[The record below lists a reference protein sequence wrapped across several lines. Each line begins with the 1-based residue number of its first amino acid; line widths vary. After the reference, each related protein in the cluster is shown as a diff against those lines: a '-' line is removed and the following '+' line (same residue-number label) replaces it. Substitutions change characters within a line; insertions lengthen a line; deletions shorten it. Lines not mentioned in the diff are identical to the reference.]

1 MKKLFVFLA
10 LFIMCATVFAQA
22 TTPEPAKTIVVNES
36 DLTTDQLVKI
46 KTEAAEKVL
55 QSKLETYG
63 KWVGVGGE
71 IGSAIKEGLNAVVDV
86 ADKFGNTRVG
96 NFTMILV
103 AWKIVG
109 KDLVRILIGLLFI
122 TIISILVFRNYRNS
136 FTPRKVCTKDNGWK
150 FWLPKEYQIIKPN
163 SDYDGYEFAKYLHI
177 ILLAGA
183 FGLTYAIMFA

>member
-1 MKKLFVFLA
+1 
-10 LFIMCATVFAQA
+10 MCATVFAQA
-22 TTPEPAKTIVVNES
+22 TTTEPAKTIVVNES

-96 NFTMILV
+96 NFTMVLV
-103 AWKIVG
+103 AWKIIG
-109 KDLVRILIGLLFI
+109 KDLVRILIGIVFI
-122 TIISILVFRNYRNS
+122 FIVSILIFRNYRNS
-136 FTPRKVCTKDNGWK
+136 FTSRKVCIKDNGWK
-150 FWLPKEYQIIKPN
+150 FWLPKEYKIVEPN
-163 SDYDGYEFAKYLHI
+163 RDYDGYEFAKYFHI
-177 ILLAGA
+177 ILLAGC

>member
-22 TTPEPAKTIVVNES
+22 TTPVTDETITVKKS
-36 DLTTDQLVKI
+36 DLTPDQVI
-46 KTEAAEKVL
+46 KLEAKAKEAEL
-55 QSKLETYG
+55 TSKLETYG

-71 IGSAIKEGLNAVVDV
+71 IGTAIKEGLNAVVDV
-86 ADKFGNTRVG
+86 ADKFGSTRVG

-103 AWKIVG
+103 AWKIIG
-109 KDLVRILIGLLFI
+109 KDLVRILVGLLFI
-122 TIISILVFRNYRNS
+122 FVVSILIFRNYRNS
-136 FTPRKVCTKDNGWK
+136 FTEHRICIEDNGWK
-150 FWLPKEYQIIKPN
+150 FWLPKKYQIVKPN
-163 SDYDGYEFAKYLHI
+163 SDYDGYEFAKILHI

>member
-1 MKKLFVFLA
+1 MKKLFVFFA

-22 TTPEPAKTIVVNES
+22 TTSEPAKTIVVNES

-46 KTEAAEKVL
+46 KTEAAQKALEG
-55 QSKLETYG
+55 KLETYG

-71 IGSAIKEGLNAVVDV
+71 IGTAIKDGLNAVVDV

-109 KDLVRILIGLLFI
+109 KDLVRILIGIVFI
-122 TIISILVFRNYRNS
+122 TIISILIFRNYRNS
-136 FTPRKVCTKDNGWK
+136 FTPRKVSTKDNGWK
-150 FWLPKEYQIIKPN
+150 FWLPKDYQIIIPN
-163 SDYDGYEFAKYLHI
+163 SEYDGYEFAKYFHI

-183 FGLTYAIMFA
+183 FGLTYAIMFG

>member
-1 MKKLFVFLA
+1 MKKLFVFFA

-22 TTPEPAKTIVVNES
+22 TTTEPAKTIVVNES

-46 KTEAAEKVL
+46 KTEAAQKALEG
-55 QSKLETYG
+55 KLETYG

-71 IGSAIKEGLNAVVDV
+71 IGQAIKDGLNAVVDV

-96 NFTMILV
+96 NFTMVLV
-103 AWKIVG
+103 AWKIIG
-109 KDLVRILIGLLFI
+109 KDLVRILVGLLFI
-122 TIISILVFRNYRNS
+122 FVVSLLIFRNYRNS
-136 FTPRKVCTKDNGWK
+136 FTEHRICIEDNGWK
-150 FWLPKEYQIIKPN
+150 FWLPKKYQVVKPN
-163 SDYDGYEFAKYLHI
+163 SEYDGYEFVKILHI